1 MCDCIVV
8 TRTANAVYSLAMYL
22 LLVPWPMSHMPT
34 THSTIKRTIVPL
46 IALKILHPIKKKS
59 AFIACDQC
67 GIAINA
73 CVSTSSDESIVSSA
87 LFVHCAHPLHTLVS
101 IIPVNI
107 IEAIA
112 IFIAVAFCIIS

>member
-1 MCDCIVV
+1 MEVNVCDCIVV
-8 TRTANAVYSLAMYL
+8 TRTANAVYSLAMFLAGALAHVSYANDSKKKL
-22 LLVPWPMSHMPT
+22 T
-34 THSTIKRTIVPL
+34 QTIKRTIVPL

-87 LFVHCAHPLHTLVS
+87 LFVHCAHPLHTSGQSLVPS
-101 IIPVNI
+101 
-107 IEAIA
+107 
-112 IFIAVAFCIIS
+112 